1 MEGIKGM
8 QEKYREVS
16 ITIEPGNL
24 QTNERGWFTLTWPGH
39 EGERIQSAYKQTE
52 YILIQA
58 KEFVDTWLEEGS
70 IIINAEK
77 PDETISNEPL
87 S

>member
-1 MEGIKGM
+1 ME
-8 QEKYREVS
+8 EEYRGVS

-39 EGERIQSAYKQTE
+39 QGERIQSVYKQAE
-52 YILIQA
+52 YILAQA
-58 KEFVDTWLEEGS
+58 KEFVDTWIEDGY
-70 IIINAEK
+70 ITVNAEK
-77 PDETISNEPL
+77 PGETVSHEPL